1 MKKFIYTIIA
11 LLGILMPNTAWA
23 QEPYAVLSDDHTVLT
38 FYYDDQKAAN
48 NGMDVGPF
56 DNDAYPPVRPTW
68 YDQREEITSVVFDS
82 SFSNCTTI
90 TSTAWWFYLCKNIV
104 DVTGISNLKTD
115 NVTNMRGMFY
125 NCSSLTNID
134 VSGFKTDNVTDMNGM
149 FAGCSK
155 ITSIDLSE
163 HNLEKVTDMGGM
175 FSGCTKLVSVNL
187 TNAKRCR
194 ANMSDIFYVCSSLES
209 IDLSGFGTQN
219 MTTMDGMFRGCEN
232 LTSINLSEFQADG
245 VTSMSYLFYN
255 LTKVESIDLSNF
267 KADDLTSIEQCF
279 YNNSSLTNLNLSGFS
294 PDKVTNISSMFYA
307 CSSITEIDLSGF
319 STDNV
324 TTIQGLFAGCT
335 NLQKINFQGFKTDN
349 VLYMQGLFS
358 NCSSLTSIDLSGFN
372 TENVISMS
380 EMFYGCSS
388 LTSIDL
394 TKFNTENATEMSSMF
409 RSCTSLT
416 SLDLSSFNTSKVTDM
431 ISMFEGCSALKTIFV
446 DSGWSTE
453 SIRDYNGNSMFY
465 NCTSLIGGLG
475 TKYDSNNTKYTY
487 AHIDK
492 EDDPGYFTAAGSEPY
507 VEPAVTEAYAV
518 LEVSTAED
526 YSINDAWITLYYD
539 DLKTTRKGTVVDLD
553 KMTESPEIMQTRQV
567 LHSVIIDPSFADARP
582 TSTYYWFGNCFA
594 LKTISGLEYLN
605 TSEVTTMECM
615 FMDCPELTELDLSHF
630 ETSKV
635 TSMNNMFYGFS
646 GTTLDLSTFDTSNVT
661 DMSFMFGRCENL
673 TTIYVSDK
681 WTTANVTSGD
691 AMFAECTKLV
701 GGNGTKYDENHT
713 DPLYA
718 RIDTER
724 APGYFTDIADK
735 GKEKMEQVAT
745 PTWAFQNELLA
756 LSTETAD
763 ASIYYAT
770 ANWADEAETDS
781 IANTIDVSTRSTL
794 YQAPLEIT
802 DNIIIKMIAAK
813 EGMEDSEVATFV
825 YDYKSWK
832 ELYDVI
838 RYGVDVL
845 EKAKDNANVEEG
857 LLEELRWALNEGDM
871 MYQRRAEMSNS
882 EAKYFTDAIVN
893 LCKKIEDQMNAASGE
908 LEAYACQNGEDGSM
922 LTFFYNDAR
931 NVNGGYLVDRFLAD
945 SLVTWREIK
954 DQIRYVTFDSSFAN
968 FRPNSTAHW
977 FEEFSNLENV
987 TGLENLNCSEVND
1000 MEAMFAGCKK
1010 LTTLAG
1016 IETLNTSNVMNMY
1029 RMFTECSSLE
1039 ILDVSHFD
1047 TSSSIIT
1054 CNMFSYCSSL
1064 ENLDVSGFNT
1074 SKVVDFSH
1082 MFAGCTNL
1090 KSIDVSH
1097 FNTSSGVHMGSIFAQ
1112 CSSLTSIDLSN
1123 FNTAKA
1129 EGMSMLFQ
1137 DCIGLTDI
1145 DVSHLNT
1152 SNVIAIDRMFEGCT
1166 GLTTLDLSNFDT
1178 GKVTDIFQMF
1188 KDCPNLKTIYVS
1200 SKWTTDSIK
1209 VGYQVFSNCQS
1220 IVGGAGTQFDPEHT
1234 DYDYAHV
1241 DGGSANPGYFTDK
1254 NAPLVTAKYENHILT
1269 VEGDVSMAQALEQV
1283 GGRNVVAKDIAAIVW
1298 NSSEAITR
1306 SDIEGFGNP
1315 NMLIYVQ
1322 TDSIAPEGV
1331 NNVVIDGKAKSIIL
1345 VDADST
1351 TNNNFYA
1358 PMAFTAESIQYTRE
1372 FKQTTEKDV
1381 SRGWEGICLP
1391 FTVQKFTHES
1401 HGEIAP
1407 FGNDASIFHFWLH
1420 QMTDKGMTNATTIEA
1435 NKPYIIS
1442 MPNNVS
1448 YPEAYNQAGKVTF
1461 SAENATVPVS
1471 DNTAIWSADGTIGMM
1486 STYLRIEPSEHFYA
1500 LNVGN
1505 AMEGYAEGSV
1515 FVQNLR
1521 DVKPFEVYTF
1531 HEPSRNE
1538 GAGARF
1544 ISVSSLFGG
1553 EGTTGIIDIM
1563 KAIEP
1568 NGETW
1573 YDMNGRRL
1581 QSKPS
1586 RKGVYIKNGK
1596 KVVVK

>member
-1 MKKFIYTIIA
+1 MKNFIFSIIA
-11 LLGILMPNTAWA
+11 LLGILMPNTVWA
-23 QEPYAVLSDDHTVLT
+23 QEPYAALSEDNTVLT
-38 FYYDDQKAAN
+38 FYYDDQKASR
-48 NGMDVGPF
+48 NGMDIGPF
-56 DNDAYPPVRPTW
+56 EYMSYPLSHSGWDDLKANITTAKFDA
-68 YDQREEITSVVFDS
+68 
-82 SFSNCTTI
+82 SFANCTSI
-90 TSTAWWFYLCKNIV
+90 TSTAFWFYECTNLKEII
-104 DVTGISNLKTD
+104 DLSNLKTD
-115 NVTNMRGMFY
+115 NVTDMRSMFERCQSLTSIDVSGFNTESVTTMGDLFY
-125 NCSSLTNID
+125 GCSSLTSLDISGFNTDKVTDMGFLFGSCTNLTNVNVKNLSNTNVTNMNSLFSYCDNLESID
-134 VSGFKTDNVTDMNGM
+134 ISGFKTDNVTSMNDM
-149 FAGCSK
+149 
-155 ITSIDLSE
+155 
-163 HNLEKVTDMGGM
+163 
-175 FSGCTKLVSVNL
+175 
-187 TNAKRCR
+187 
-194 ANMSDIFYVCSSLES
+194 
-209 IDLSGFGTQN
+209 
-219 MTTMDGMFRGCEN
+219 
-232 LTSINLSEFQADG
+232 
-245 VTSMSYLFYN
+245 
-255 LTKVESIDLSNF
+255 F
-267 KADDLTSIEQCF
+267 KH
-279 YNNSSLTNLNLSGFS
+279 
-294 PDKVTNISSMFYA
+294 
-307 CSSITEIDLSGF
+307 
-319 STDNV
+319 
-324 TTIQGLFAGCT
+324 CT
-335 NLQKINFQGFKTDN
+335 NLK
-349 VLYMQGLFS
+349 
-358 NCSSLTSIDLSGFN
+358 SLDLSGFN
-372 TENVISMS
+372 TENVTTMNDMFWYCENLTSLDLSNWSNTNVTDMEAMFS
-380 EMFYGCSS
+380 QCTSLTDLNLSGFKTDNVTTMNEMFYGCSS
-388 LTSIDL
+388 LTSLDL
-394 TKFNTENATEMSSMF
+394 SGFNTDKVEYMGSMF
-409 RSCTSLT
+409 RNCTNLTSLNLSNWSNTNTHDMGSMFSECTSLSDLNLSGFKADNVSYIADMFYGCSSLT
-416 SLDLSSFNTSKVTDM
+416 SLDLSGFNTDKVAYM
-431 ISMFEGCSALKTIFV
+431 RNVFNGCSNLTSLDLSNFKTDNVSNMEYLFYDCSRLRTIFV
-446 DSGWSTE
+446 SDKWSNYNVTE
-453 SIRDYNGNSMFY
+453 SEAMFAE
-465 NCTSLIGGLG
+465 CTHLIGGNG
-475 TKYDSNNTKYTY
+475 TKYDEN
-487 AHIDK
+487 HIDK
-492 EDDPGYFTAAGSEPY
+492 TYARIDSEGEPGYFTAAGSEPY

-553 KMTESPEIMQTRQV
+553 KMTESPEIMQTRKV

-735 GKEKMEQVAT
+735 GKEKMEQVETPYWNFEEDSLVLYNITEGATIYYEMKSWETQEQADSLANGMTVDTSSNVYSKAIAVEDNFVLKMFAAKEGMENSNDTTFIYNYKIWKQLQEVVKYGDDILYKAKESGKVDSLLLMELDEGIMDGYRMYHHRAFVSADQAQVVIENLSRVIKQVEEQLYATSEQVAT
-745 PTWAFQNELLA
+745 PIFKFADNLLELF
-756 LSTETAD
+756 TETID
-763 ASIYYAT
+763 AKIYYAIQEFD
-770 ANWADEAETDS
+770 NNLETDTIAKYARNLQVSVDS
-781 IANTIDVSTRSTL
+781 IEYKGQIEANFDFILKAMAV
-794 YQAPLEIT
+794 
-802 DNIIIKMIAAK
+802 K
-813 EGMEDSEVATFV
+813 EGMEDSEEATLIYPFTEWQNMLQTIDIGNAVFSMILDAEHSDEVAKLIEDVQMRMAEVESV
-825 YDYKSWK
+825 YNNSRTEWDRETVRNEREYLKSMI
-832 ELYDVI
+832 DVI
-838 RYGVDVL
+838 
-845 EKAKDNANVEEG
+845 
-857 LLEELRWALNEGDM
+857 
-871 MYQRRAEMSNS
+871 
-882 EAKYFTDAIVN
+882 
-893 LCKKIEDQMNAASGE
+893 
-908 LEAYACQNGEDGSM
+908 
-922 LTFFYNDAR
+922 
-931 NVNGGYLVDRFLAD
+931 
-945 SLVTWREIK
+945 
-954 DQIRYVTFDSSFAN
+954 
-968 FRPNSTAHW
+968 H
-977 FEEFSNLENV
+977 
-987 TGLENLNCSEVND
+987 
-1000 MEAMFAGCKK
+1000 
-1010 LTTLAG
+1010 
-1016 IETLNTSNVMNMY
+1016 NMW
-1029 RMFTECSSLE
+1029 
-1039 ILDVSHFD
+1039 
-1047 TSSSIIT
+1047 
-1054 CNMFSYCSSL
+1054 
-1064 ENLDVSGFNT
+1064 
-1074 SKVVDFSH
+1074 
-1082 MFAGCTNL
+1082 
-1090 KSIDVSH
+1090 
-1097 FNTSSGVHMGSIFAQ
+1097 
-1112 CSSLTSIDLSN
+1112 
-1123 FNTAKA
+1123 
-1129 EGMSMLFQ
+1129 Q
-1137 DCIGLTDI
+1137 DEQ
-1145 DVSHLNT
+1145 S
-1152 SNVIAIDRMFEGCT
+1152 
-1166 GLTTLDLSNFDT
+1166 
-1178 GKVTDIFQMF
+1178 Q
-1188 KDCPNLKTIYVS
+1188 KT
-1200 SKWTTDSIK
+1200 
-1209 VGYQVFSNCQS
+1209 
-1220 IVGGAGTQFDPEHT
+1220 
-1234 DYDYAHV
+1234 
-1241 DGGSANPGYFTDK
+1241 
-1254 NAPLVTAKYENHILT
+1254 TAKYENHILT

-1420 QMTDKGMTNATTIEA
+1420 QMTDKGMVNANTIEA

-1442 MPNNVS
+1442 MPNNGS

-1461 SAENATVPVS
+1461 SAENATVPAS

-1586 RKGVYIKNGK
+1586 RKGVYIMNGK

>member
-125 NCSSLTNID
+125 NCSSLTSID

-219 MTTMDGMFRGCEN
+219 MTTMDGMFKGCEN
-232 LTSINLSEFQADG
+232 LKSINLSGFQAEG
-245 VTSMSYLFYN
+245 VTSMSYLFHN
-255 LTKVESIDLSNF
+255 LTNVESIDLSNF
-267 KADDLTSIEQCF
+267 KANDLTSIEQCF
-279 YNNSSLTNLNLSGFS
+279 FCNSSLTDLNLSGFS
-294 PDKVTNISSMFYA
+294 MDNVTNISFMFA
-307 CSSITEIDLSGF
+307 GCSSITGIDLSGF
-319 STDNV
+319 KTDNV
-324 TTIQGLFAGCT
+324 TTIQGMFSGCT
-335 NLQKINFQGFKTDN
+335 NLQEINFRGFKTSN

-358 NCSSLTSIDLSGFN
+358 DCSSLTSIDLSGFN
-372 TENVISMS
+372 TENVINMS
-380 EMFYGCSS
+380 EMFYGCSN

-394 TKFNTENATEMSSMF
+394 SRFNTENVTEMNSMF
-409 RSCTSLT
+409 RKCTSLT

-431 ISMFEGCSALKTIFV
+431 ISMFEGSFALKTIFV

-453 SIRDYNGNSMFY
+453 SITDYKGNSMFY
-465 NCTSLIGGLG
+465 DCTSLVGGLG

-507 VEPAVTEAYAV
+507 AEPAVTEAYAV

-745 PTWAFQNELLA
+745 PTWAFQNEMLA

-770 ANWADEAETDS
+770 ANWENEAETDS

-893 LCKKIEDQMNAASGE
+893 LCKKIEDQMNNTSYQDGDIITEETVEGVLLKYLIISESEKTCQVGTIIPGDDIFGSEDLANATDTSTVGTITIPEEVKGYRVIGIGKYAFQHCEKITNVSLSKYIKYIGE
-908 LEAYACQNGEDGSM
+908 SAFGYMMISSISLSDAESLEKIY
-922 LTFFYNDAR
+922 
-931 NVNGGYLVDRFLAD
+931 GGA
-945 SLVTWREIK
+945 
-954 DQIRYVTFDSSFAN
+954 
-968 FRPNSTAHW
+968 
-977 FEEFSNLENV
+977 FE
-987 TGLENLNCSEVND
+987 C
-1000 MEAMFAGCKK
+1000 CRK
-1010 LTTLAG
+1010 LTSIIIPSTVTHIG
-1016 IETLNTSNVMNMY
+1016 YNPIY
-1029 RMFTECSSLE
+1029 DCSSLE
-1039 ILDVSHFD
+1039 SVIVEKDNTVFD
-1047 TSSSIIT
+1047 SRDNCNAIIETEANRLRAGCKTSTIPYGVEELYYGAFLGLRDLKSIEIPNTVKIINTQALNSTGITSITLPESLEEIGYAAFSGNELTSITIPANVKVIRDHAFAIDGLMSVTSEIESPFEIESGVFSEDTYEKATLYVPSSSIQAY
-1054 CNMFSYCSSL
+1054 S
-1064 ENLDVSGFNT
+1064 NT
-1074 SKVVDFSH
+1074 P
-1082 MFAGCTNL
+1082 AW
-1090 KSIDVSH
+1090 
-1097 FNTSSGVHMGSIFAQ
+1097 
-1112 CSSLTSIDLSN
+1112 SN
-1123 FNTAKA
+1123 FRYVK
-1129 EGMSMLFQ
+1129 E
-1137 DCIGLTDI
+1137 IG
-1145 DVSHLNT
+1145 
-1152 SNVIAIDRMFEGCT
+1152 E
-1166 GLTTLDLSNFDT
+1166 TT
-1178 GKVTDIFQMF
+1178 
-1188 KDCPNLKTIYVS
+1188 
-1200 SKWTTDSIK
+1200 
-1209 VGYQVFSNCQS
+1209 
-1220 IVGGAGTQFDPEHT
+1220 
-1234 DYDYAHV
+1234 
-1241 DGGSANPGYFTDK
+1241 
-1254 NAPLVTAKYENHILT
+1254 VTAKYENHILT

-1351 TNNNFYA
+1351 NNNFYA
-1358 PMAFTAESIQYTRE
+1358 PQAFVAESIQYTRE

-1420 QMTDKGMTNATTIEA
+1420 QMTDKGMANATTIEA

-1442 MPNNVS
+1442 MPNNGS

-1461 SAENATVPVS
+1461 SAENATVPAS
-1471 DNTAIWSADGTIGMM
+1471 DNTAIWSANGTIGMM

-1521 DVKPFEVYTF
+1521 DVKPFEVFTF

>member
-1 MKKFIYTIIA
+1 
-11 LLGILMPNTAWA
+11 
-23 QEPYAVLSDDHTVLT
+23 
-38 FYYDDQKAAN
+38 
-48 NGMDVGPF
+48 
-56 DNDAYPPVRPTW
+56 
-68 YDQREEITSVVFDS
+68 
-82 SFSNCTTI
+82 
-90 TSTAWWFYLCKNIV
+90 
-104 DVTGISNLKTD
+104 
-115 NVTNMRGMFY
+115 
-125 NCSSLTNID
+125 
-134 VSGFKTDNVTDMNGM
+134 
-149 FAGCSK
+149 
-155 ITSIDLSE
+155 
-163 HNLEKVTDMGGM
+163 
-175 FSGCTKLVSVNL
+175 
-187 TNAKRCR
+187 
-194 ANMSDIFYVCSSLES
+194 
-209 IDLSGFGTQN
+209 
-219 MTTMDGMFRGCEN
+219 
-232 LTSINLSEFQADG
+232 
-245 VTSMSYLFYN
+245 
-255 LTKVESIDLSNF
+255 
-267 KADDLTSIEQCF
+267 
-279 YNNSSLTNLNLSGFS
+279 
-294 PDKVTNISSMFYA
+294 
-307 CSSITEIDLSGF
+307 
-319 STDNV
+319 
-324 TTIQGLFAGCT
+324 
-335 NLQKINFQGFKTDN
+335 
-349 VLYMQGLFS
+349 
-358 NCSSLTSIDLSGFN
+358 
-372 TENVISMS
+372 
-380 EMFYGCSS
+380 
-388 LTSIDL
+388 
-394 TKFNTENATEMSSMF
+394 
-409 RSCTSLT
+409 
-416 SLDLSSFNTSKVTDM
+416 
-431 ISMFEGCSALKTIFV
+431 
-446 DSGWSTE
+446 
-453 SIRDYNGNSMFY
+453 
-465 NCTSLIGGLG
+465 
-475 TKYDSNNTKYTY
+475 
-487 AHIDK
+487 
-492 EDDPGYFTAAGSEPY
+492 
-507 VEPAVTEAYAV
+507 
-518 LEVSTAED
+518 
-526 YSINDAWITLYYD
+526 
-539 DLKTTRKGTVVDLD
+539 
-553 KMTESPEIMQTRQV
+553 MQTRQV

-871 MYQRRAEMSNS
+871 MYQRRAEMSNQ

-1016 IETLNTSNVMNMY
+1016 IETLNTSNVMSMY

-1322 TDSIAPEGV
+1322 TDSLAPEGV

-1420 QMTDKGMTNATTIEA
+1420 QMTDKGMANATTIEA

-1442 MPNNVS
+1442 MPNNGS

-1461 SAENATVPVS
+1461 SAENVTVPVS

-1521 DVKPFEVYTF
+1521 DVKPFEVFTF

-1586 RKGVYIKNGK
+1586 RKGVYIMNGK

>member
-125 NCSSLTNID
+125 NCSSLTSID

-219 MTTMDGMFRGCEN
+219 MTTMDGMFKGCEN
-232 LTSINLSEFQADG
+232 LKSINLSGFQAEG
-245 VTSMSYLFYN
+245 VTSMSYLFHN
-255 LTKVESIDLSNF
+255 LTNVESIDLSNF
-267 KADDLTSIEQCF
+267 KANDLTSIEQCF
-279 YNNSSLTNLNLSGFS
+279 FCNSSLTDLNLSGFS
-294 PDKVTNISSMFYA
+294 MDNVTNISFMFA
-307 CSSITEIDLSGF
+307 GCSSITGIDLSGF
-319 STDNV
+319 KTDNV
-324 TTIQGLFAGCT
+324 TTIQGMFSGCT
-335 NLQKINFQGFKTDN
+335 NLQEINFRGFKTSN

-358 NCSSLTSIDLSGFN
+358 DCSSLTSIDLSGFN
-372 TENVISMS
+372 TENVINMS

-394 TKFNTENATEMSSMF
+394 SRFNTENVTEMNSMF
-409 RSCTSLT
+409 RKCTSLT

-431 ISMFEGCSALKTIFV
+431 ISMFEGSFALKTIFV

-453 SIRDYNGNSMFY
+453 SITDYKGNSMFY
-465 NCTSLIGGLG
+465 DCTSLVGGLG

-735 GKEKMEQVAT
+735 GKEKMEQVETPYWNFEEDSLVLYNITEGATIYYEMKSWETQEQADSLANGMTVDARSNVYSKAIAVEDNFVLKMFAAKEGMENSNDTTFIYNYKIWKQLQEVVKYGDDILYKAKESGKVDSLLLMELDEGIMDGYRMYHHRAFVSADQAQVVIENLSRVIKQVEEQLYATSEQVAT
-745 PTWAFQNELLA
+745 PIFKFADNLLELF
-756 LSTETAD
+756 TETID
-763 ASIYYAT
+763 AKIYYAIQEFD
-770 ANWADEAETDS
+770 NNLETDTIAKYARNLQVSVDS
-781 IANTIDVSTRSTL
+781 IEYKGQIEANFDFILKAMAV
-794 YQAPLEIT
+794 
-802 DNIIIKMIAAK
+802 K
-813 EGMEDSEVATFV
+813 EGMEDSEEATLIYPFTEWQNMLQTIDIGNAVFSMILDAEHSDEVAKLIEDVQMRMAEVESV
-825 YDYKSWK
+825 YNNSRTEWDRETVRNEREYLKSMI
-832 ELYDVI
+832 DVI
-838 RYGVDVL
+838 
-845 EKAKDNANVEEG
+845 
-857 LLEELRWALNEGDM
+857 
-871 MYQRRAEMSNS
+871 
-882 EAKYFTDAIVN
+882 
-893 LCKKIEDQMNAASGE
+893 
-908 LEAYACQNGEDGSM
+908 
-922 LTFFYNDAR
+922 
-931 NVNGGYLVDRFLAD
+931 
-945 SLVTWREIK
+945 
-954 DQIRYVTFDSSFAN
+954 
-968 FRPNSTAHW
+968 H
-977 FEEFSNLENV
+977 
-987 TGLENLNCSEVND
+987 
-1000 MEAMFAGCKK
+1000 
-1010 LTTLAG
+1010 
-1016 IETLNTSNVMNMY
+1016 NMW
-1029 RMFTECSSLE
+1029 
-1039 ILDVSHFD
+1039 
-1047 TSSSIIT
+1047 
-1054 CNMFSYCSSL
+1054 
-1064 ENLDVSGFNT
+1064 
-1074 SKVVDFSH
+1074 
-1082 MFAGCTNL
+1082 
-1090 KSIDVSH
+1090 
-1097 FNTSSGVHMGSIFAQ
+1097 
-1112 CSSLTSIDLSN
+1112 
-1123 FNTAKA
+1123 
-1129 EGMSMLFQ
+1129 Q
-1137 DCIGLTDI
+1137 DEQ
-1145 DVSHLNT
+1145 S
-1152 SNVIAIDRMFEGCT
+1152 
-1166 GLTTLDLSNFDT
+1166 
-1178 GKVTDIFQMF
+1178 Q
-1188 KDCPNLKTIYVS
+1188 KT
-1200 SKWTTDSIK
+1200 
-1209 VGYQVFSNCQS
+1209 
-1220 IVGGAGTQFDPEHT
+1220 
-1234 DYDYAHV
+1234 
-1241 DGGSANPGYFTDK
+1241 
-1254 NAPLVTAKYENHILT
+1254 TAKYENHILT

-1322 TDSIAPEGV
+1322 TDSLAPEGV

-1351 TNNNFYA
+1351 NNNFYA
-1358 PMAFTAESIQYTRE
+1358 PQAFVAESIQYTRE

-1420 QMTDKGMTNATTIEA
+1420 QMTDKGMANATTIEA

-1442 MPNNVS
+1442 MPNNGS